1 MKNIKEVELFL
12 FDMDGT
18 VYIGDREI
26 EGSFDALRE
35 LKKLGKKVCLE
46 YSPSRSL
53 NWRARCLTSILP
65 ISTTTLR

>member
-35 LKKLGKKVCLE
+35 LKKLGKKVCFFTNNSS
-46 YSPSRSL
+46 YNFKASG
-53 NWRARCLTSILP
+53 
-65 ISTTTLR
+65 

>member
-26 EGSFDALRE
+26 RDFVIDTVTANNLVVG
-35 LKKLGKKVCLE
+35 
-46 YSPSRSL
+46 
-53 NWRARCLTSILP
+53 
-65 ISTTTLR
+65 